1 VGGLIDL
8 SQEVPVAWRDRLSQ
22 ASKVFVQENQ
32 DTGALRPYLR
42 EMEAVTVSAA
52 YTAARRN
59 RDRDGLQVG
68 SDLQGPAPAAL
79 LRLLSPSLT
88 WRPCQCEFSESVAQ
102 RHGAAAPPG
111 CTI

>member
-1 VGGLIDL
+1 MGGIIARSASGVG
-8 SQEVPVAWRDRLSQ
+8 LSQ
-22 ASKVFVQENQ
+22 ALKVFVQENQ

-52 YTAARRN
+52 DTVARRN
-59 RDRDGLQVG
+59 RDCDGLQVG
-68 SDLQGPAPAAL
+68 SDLQPEGPAPAAL

-88 WRPCQCEFSESVAQ
+88 WRPCRCELSESVAQ
-102 RHGAAAPPG
+102 RAAAPPG